1 MTLSWTPRA
10 DRPILT
16 QYNITPIV
24 DGVAL
29 PEGMMK
35 ASEIASLALPIDWV
49 DLAAV
54 SNELLDRFDAIFKN

>member
-1 MTLSWTPRA
+1 M
-10 DRPILT
+10 
-16 QYNITPIV
+16 

-29 PEGMMK
+29 PDGMMK
-35 ASEIASLALPIDWV
+35 ASEIANLALPIDWV